1 MPTSLFVGV
10 PIGNGFDLA
19 AGLKTGTTNFI
30 LQLARA
36 HRLDD
41 GPVER
46 LAGHRVQL
54 LVHRARSRSVRVK
67 GLFAMGAACGRA
79 SKGRLGPAS

>member
-19 AGLKTGTTNFI
+19 VGLKTGTTNFI
-30 LQLARA
+30 LQLVRA

-46 LAGHRVQL
+46 LAGHRV
-54 LVHRARSRSVRVK
+54 
-67 GLFAMGAACGRA
+67 
-79 SKGRLGPAS
+79 